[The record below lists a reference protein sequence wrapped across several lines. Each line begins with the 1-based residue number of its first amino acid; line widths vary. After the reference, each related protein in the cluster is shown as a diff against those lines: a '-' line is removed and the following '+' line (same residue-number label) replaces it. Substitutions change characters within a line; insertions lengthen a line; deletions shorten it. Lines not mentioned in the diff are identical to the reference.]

1 MHTGHWEQPSV
12 FAEDSACLCVCIR
25 EKDAEYEP
33 RLSTSFHCY
42 FSAAYALATP
52 PTASP
57 GAVIALKC
65 VVLHVTRVHSVLS
78 LRHDREA
85 SQTYGTARERWP
97 GALDALLCSLQ
108 ISLACTSQQ
117 LLNFT
122 MMSLITLRDNTFH
135 SVRSS
140 TIFCFERSCI

>member
-1 MHTGHWEQPSV
+1 MHPGCMHTGHWEQPSV

-25 EKDAEYEP
+25 EKDAEYET

-97 GALDALLCSLQ
+97 GALDALLC
-108 ISLACTSQQ
+108 
-117 LLNFT
+117 NE
-122 MMSLITLRDNTFH
+122 NTHALCKFH
-135 SVRSS
+135 WPAPHSS
-140 TIFCFERSCI
+140 C